1 MAQVTKVE
9 LIDDLSGDK
18 ADETVTFSLDG
29 VVFDIDLSANN
40 AGILR
45 DIFEDYVN
53 AGRKVSKLAPASARR
68 NTSVSTRQS
77 RDQTAAIRR
86 MGPQGRSY
94 RLRPWPDLRDGD
106 GRLPGGEPQSGGSG
120 VTEDA

>member
-45 DIFEDYVN
+45 DIFEDYIN
-53 AGRKVSKLAPASARR
+53 AGRKVSKPASSPARR
-68 NTSVSTRQS
+68 NITVSTRQS
-77 RDQTAAIRR
+77 RDQTAAIRQWAR
-86 MGPQGRSY
+86 KAGHTVSDRGRISAT
-94 RLRPWPDLRDGD
+94 
-106 GRLPGGEPQSGGSG
+106 
-120 VTEDA
+120 VTAAFQEANRSLAAVG

>member
-1 MAQVTKVE
+1 VAQVTKVE

-18 ADETVTFSLDG
+18 ADETVTFELDG

-53 AGRKVSKLAPASARR
+53 AGRKVSKLTSSPARR
-68 NTSVSTRQS
+68 NTSMSTRQS
-77 RDQTAAIRR
+77 RDQTASIRR
-86 MGPQGRSY
+86 WAREAGHTVSDRGRISAT
-94 RLRPWPDLRDGD
+94 
-106 GRLPGGEPQSGGSG
+106 
-120 VTEDA
+120 VTAAFQEANRSLAAVG

>member
-1 MAQVTKVE
+1 VAQVTKVE

-53 AGRKVSKLAPASARR
+53 AGRKVSKPASSPARR
-68 NTSVSTRQS
+68 NT
-77 RDQTAAIRR
+77 
-86 MGPQGRSY
+86 
-94 RLRPWPDLRDGD
+94 L
-106 GRLPGGEPQSGGSG
+106 
-120 VTEDA
+120 

>member
-1 MAQVTKVE
+1 VAQVTKVE

-68 NTSVSTRQS
+68 NTTVSTRQS
-77 RDQTAAIRR
+77 RDQTAAIRQWAR
-86 MGPQGRSY
+86 KAGHTVSDRGRISAT
-94 RLRPWPDLRDGD
+94 
-106 GRLPGGEPQSGGSG
+106 
-120 VTEDA
+120 VTAAFQEANHSLAAVG

>member
-1 MAQVTKVE
+1 MAQVIKIE

-53 AGRKVSKLAPASARR
+53 AGRKVSKPASSPTRR
-68 NTSVSTRQS
+68 NTTISTRQS
-77 RDQTAAIRR
+77 RDQTAAIRQWAR
-86 MGPQGRSY
+86 KAGHTVSDRGRISAT
-94 RLRPWPDLRDGD
+94 
-106 GRLPGGEPQSGGSG
+106 
-120 VTEDA
+120 VTAAFREANRSLTAVG

>member
-53 AGRKVSKLAPASARR
+53 AGRKVSKLTSSGRR
-68 NTSVSTRQS
+68 NTTVSTRQS
-77 RDQTAAIRR
+77 RDQTAAIRQWAR
-86 MGPQGRSY
+86 EAGHTVSDRGRISAT
-94 RLRPWPDLRDGD
+94 
-106 GRLPGGEPQSGGSG
+106 
-120 VTEDA
+120 VTAAFQDANRSLAAVG

>member
-18 ADETVTFSLDG
+18 ADETVTFGLDG

-53 AGRKVSKLAPASARR
+53 AGRKVSKPTPSTTRR
-68 NTSVSTRQS
+68 NTTASTRQS
-77 RDQTAAIRR
+77 RDQTAAIREWAR
-86 MGPQGRSY
+86 KAGHVVSDRGRISAT
-94 RLRPWPDLRDGD
+94 
-106 GRLPGGEPQSGGSG
+106 
-120 VTEDA
+120 VTTAFQEAHRGLAEVG

>member
-1 MAQVTKVE
+1 VAQVTKVE

-53 AGRKVSKLAPASARR
+53 AGRKVSKLTPSSARR
-68 NTSVSTRQS
+68 NTTVNTRQS
-77 RDQTAAIRR
+77 RDQAAAIREWAR
-86 MGPQGRSY
+86 GAGHVVSDRGRISAT
-94 RLRPWPDLRDGD
+94 
-106 GRLPGGEPQSGGSG
+106 
-120 VTEDA
+120 VTAAFQEANRSLTAVG

>member
-9 LIDDLSGDK
+9 LIDDLSGGK
-18 ADETVTFSLDG
+18 ADETVTFGLDG

-53 AGRKVSKLAPASARR
+53 AGRKVSKLTPSARR
-68 NTSVSTRQS
+68 NSTASTRQS
-77 RDQTAAIRR
+77 RDQTAAIREWAR
-86 MGPQGRSY
+86 KAGHVVSDRGRISAM
-94 RLRPWPDLRDGD
+94 
-106 GRLPGGEPQSGGSG
+106 
-120 VTEDA
+120 VTTAFQEAHPSLAEVG

>member
-18 ADETVTFSLDG
+18 ADETVTFGLDG

-53 AGRKVSKLAPASARR
+53 AGHKVSKLTSSSARR
-68 NTSVSTRQS
+68 NTTASTRQS
-77 RDQTAAIRR
+77 RDQTAAIREWAR
-86 MGPQGRSY
+86 KAGHVVSDRGRISAT
-94 RLRPWPDLRDGD
+94 
-106 GRLPGGEPQSGGSG
+106 
-120 VTEDA
+120 VTTAFQEAHRSLAEVG

>member
-1 MAQVTKVE
+1 VAQVTKVE

-18 ADETVTFSLDG
+18 ADETVTFELDG

-53 AGRKVSKLAPASARR
+53 AGRKISKLTSSPGR
-68 NTSVSTRQS
+68 NTSMSTRQS

-86 MGPQGRSY
+86 WAREAGHTVSDRGRISAT
-94 RLRPWPDLRDGD
+94 
-106 GRLPGGEPQSGGSG
+106 
-120 VTEDA
+120 VTAAFQEANHSLTAVG

>member
-1 MAQVTKVE
+1 VAQVTKVE

-45 DIFEDYVN
+45 DIFEDYIN
-53 AGRKVSKLAPASARR
+53 AGRKVSKPSSSPARR
-68 NTSVSTRQS
+68 NTTVSTRQS
-77 RDQTAAIRR
+77 RDQTAAIRQWAR
-86 MGPQGRSY
+86 KAGHTVSDRGRISAT
-94 RLRPWPDLRDGD
+94 
-106 GRLPGGEPQSGGSG
+106 
-120 VTEDA
+120 VTAAFQEANRSLATAG

>member
-1 MAQVTKVE
+1 VAQVTKVE

-18 ADETVTFSLDG
+18 ADETVTFGLDG

-53 AGRKVSKLAPASARR
+53 AGRKVSKLTPTAVRR
-68 NTSVSTRQS
+68 NTTASTRQS
-77 RDQTAAIRR
+77 RDQTAAIREWAR
-86 MGPQGRSY
+86 KAGHVVSDRGRISAT
-94 RLRPWPDLRDGD
+94 
-106 GRLPGGEPQSGGSG
+106 
-120 VTEDA
+120 VTAAFQEANRSLAAVG

>member
-29 VVFDIDLSANN
+29 VMFDIDLSANN

-45 DIFEDYVN
+45 DIFDDYAN
-53 AGRKVSKLAPASARR
+53 AGRKVSKPAPSSARR
-68 NTSVSTRQS
+68 NTTVSTRQS
-77 RDQTAAIRR
+77 RDQTAAIRAWAR
-86 MGPQGRSY
+86 EAGHVVSDRGRISAT
-94 RLRPWPDLRDGD
+94 
-106 GRLPGGEPQSGGSG
+106 
-120 VTEDA
+120 VTAAFQEANRSLAAVG